1 MPGCFQ
7 RGQLLVM
14 RGVVF
19 AFGADVDEEA
29 ILAVERG
36 IAERFAVDR
45 DQALAVLAGGFR
57 DQLFGPG
64 AEIGD
69 LWAMRGW

>member
-7 RGQLLVM
+7 RGQLRVM
-14 RGVVF
+14 RRVVF
-19 AFGADVDEEA
+19 AFGAKVDEEA

-36 IAERFAVDR
+36 IAERLAVDR
-45 DQALAVLAGGFR
+45 DQALAFLAGGFR

-69 LWAMRGW
+69 LRAMRGS